1 MNSLEWLKNKKS
13 LDEEEK
19 ISPHLPVSPRNSIK
33 LLKNNTFYSEEEINI
48 YPFKKRL
55 HPLGEIGEVTGD
67 ALEYKKS
74 DIASNDSTNKD
85 QITASP
91 VSSLQGTC
99 HVCWHRHIRAIPIK
113 EGEPCFNC
121 GSVN

>member
-1 MNSLEWLKNKKS
+1 MNSLEWLKNKKNS
-13 LDEEEK
+13 DEEKE
-19 ISPHLPVSPRNSIK
+19 ISRHLPVSPRDSIK

-67 ALEYKKS
+67 ALENINS
-74 DIASNDSTNKD
+74 VIASIDSTNKD
-85 QITASP
+85 QVTASP
-91 VSSLQGTC
+91 VSSLSGTC
-99 HVCWHRHIRAIPIK
+99 HVCWHLYIRAIPIK

-121 GSVN
+121 GDVS